1 MSTVATPEREAA
13 TLTDLDAR
21 AVGERIA
28 LARHEAGLHQ
38 KELAE
43 RIGVIPRSVQNYE
56 AGRIPWRYL
65 TAIAEATGRTKEWLL
80 YGDATTPAAGP
91 TVEERLDRVESLVE
105 EILARLPERNRE

>member
-1 MSTVATPEREAA
+1 MA
-13 TLTDLDAR
+13 DLDAR

-65 TAIAEATGRTKEWLL
+65 GAIAETTGKTKEWLL
-80 YGDATTPAAGP
+80 YGDTAGAGSA
-91 TVEERLDRVESLVE
+91 TVEQRLDRVEGLIE
-105 EILARLPERNRE
+105 EILARLPERNRD